1 MLVELLLHFVKGIT
15 DSGKLNLS
23 FRCSGIDNEGVEEKV
38 FVRLSQKSVND
49 DSDFV
54 DCTNE
59 LIRDFIE
66 TDQLWIFLVICDDF
80 MIGVNVAQF
89 LG

>member
-1 MLVELLLHFVKGIT
+1 MELLLHFVKGIP

-23 FRCSGIDNEGVEEKV
+23 FRGFGVDNEGVEEKV

-59 LIRDFIE
+59 LVGDFIE
-66 TDQLWIFLVICDDF
+66 TDQLWFFFVICDDF
-80 MIGVNVAQF
+80 MIGVNVA
-89 LG
+89 

>member
-1 MLVELLLHFVKGIT
+1 MELLLYFVKGIP

-23 FRCSGIDNEGVEEKV
+23 FRCSGIDNESVEEKV

-49 DSDFV
+49 NSDFV

-59 LIRDFIE
+59 LVCNFIE
-66 TDQLWIFLVICDDF
+66 TDQLWIFFVICDDF